1 LRVWRRRFPRSK
13 IHSKAAGEM
22 TGRVD
27 NKIFPPF
34 NAESK
39 RDDEKVVSLEGG
51 LRKGPCRHER
61 VRRVVD
67 QWFCNE
73 CEREF
78 VPKYA
83 GRKKS

>member
-1 LRVWRRRFPRSK
+1 
-13 IHSKAAGEM
+13 M
-22 TGRVD
+22 TGRAD
-27 NKIFPPF
+27 NQIFPPF
-34 NAESK
+34 NAESE
-39 RDDEKVVSLEGG
+39 RDDENVVSTEGG

-67 QWFCNE
+67 QWLCNE

-83 GRKKS
+83 RRKKP